1 MNRKINGLVK
11 TAASISLAGGMLARA
26 AGPAFAAAPNEAYG
40 AKATGLINVGPLADA
55 TSSGT
60 SPVSLLTLSIPGLLS
75 TGVVTDTADDASAS
89 STIANPVVTLSGLA
103 SLAATTVSSSCS
115 FDTDTDTVSGTA
127 TLADANVALG
137 GLSLVTLDANPTK
150 NEAVLLPPLLSG
162 IASIT
167 LNQQTTSGDGTLT
180 VNAIAITL
188 LGNGQTLTLG
198 TSICNDATLAPVSI
212 LPGMATPIGLG
223 TLGLLALGGTAYY
236 VSRRRRVM
244 VAA

>member
-1 MNRKINGLVK
+1 MNRKMNGLVK
-11 TAASISLAGGMLARA
+11 TAASISLAGGMLALA
-26 AGPAFAAAPNEAYG
+26 AGPAFAAVPNEAYG
-40 AKATGLINVGPLADA
+40 AAATGAINIGPLADA
-55 TSSGT
+55 TSTGT

-75 TGVVTDTADDASAS
+75 TGVVTDTADAASAS
-89 STIANPVVTLSGLA
+89 STIANPVVTLAALA
-103 SLAATTVSSSCS
+103 SLTATAVSSSCT

-127 TLADANVALG
+127 TLAGATLSLG
-137 GLSLVTLDANPTK
+137 GVTLATLDANPTA
-150 NEAVLLPPLLSG
+150 NDAVVIPPLLSG

-167 LNQQTTSGDGTLT
+167 LNKQTTAGGTLT

-198 TSICNDATLAPVSI
+198 TSICNDAALAPVSI

-236 VSRRRRVM
+236 FSKRRRVT